1 MRPIPG
7 NNIRSAIN
15 LAQVMRQVI
24 ESGKIT
30 RSDEFFFLKAM
41 TSETTL
47 NDEELKLLNRVL
59 DRMNMG
65 LIRVEN

>member
-41 TSETTL
+41 TTETHL

-65 LIRVEN
+65 LIKVED